1 MSVVYS
7 TLITFSMKIIII
19 ILTLC
24 SFLIS
29 SEIKNKT
36 IKVIQNYYKSDIQ
49 ISEYKYKIPKKLKN
63 KIQSQ
68 VQQKFFR
75 DQIYYWKIDV
85 NGTKH
90 YALMDNTIGKT
101 MPITFLII
109 FNENQ
114 EVIHSSIIKYREAYG
129 GEISGRNWLSQFTGM
144 KKDSL
149 YIYGKEISGIS
160 GATLSVK
167 SFTKGISKLSLLLPY
182 VIEK

>member
-1 MSVVYS
+1 
-7 TLITFSMKIIII
+7 MKIIII

-49 ISEYKYKIPKKLKN
+49 ISEHKYKIPKKLKN

-68 VQQKFFR
+68 IKQKFFR

-85 NGTKH
+85 NGAKH

-114 EVIHSSIIKYREAYG
+114 EVIHSSIIKYRESYG
-129 GEISGRNWLSQFTGM
+129 GEISGKNWLAQFTGM

-149 YIYGKEISGIS
+149 FIYGKEINGIS

-182 VIEK
+182 VMSK